1 MKSYHIIIVL
11 IMLII
16 SGCGN
21 EVSTSTKDESATIT
35 MAYLDG
41 TWTRECEL
49 TDKSSTSAKV
59 AINFSGSSD
68 NATKTTTFYTGT
80 ICYNTNYIL
89 REKINNITIG
99 SKTATAANLIITKY
113 TAVTLDITIEPKST
127 ALATSLNDASF
138 CGLTSWSSGSET
150 SIAGKTCSSTTYSS
164 VNDGFRDLVQ
174 MNSERTYIRT
184 GNTSELGSDG
194 YPSTVYYNKYFK

>member
-1 MKSYHIIIVL
+1 MKSYPIIIVL

-21 EVSTSTKDESATIT
+21 EVSTSTKDGSATIT

-41 TWTRECEL
+41 TWSRECEL
-49 TDKSSTSAKV
+49 TSTSTTSAKV
-59 AINFSGSSD
+59 AINFFASSD
-68 NATKTTTFYTGT
+68 NATKSTTYYTGT
-80 ICYNTNYIL
+80 ICYNTNYVL

-99 SKTATAANLIITKY
+99 SKTTTSGNLIITKY